1 MAQIEIKK
9 ANLNDLSQLKEIGIA
24 TFYETFKDD
33 NAEEDMKKYLEE
45 SFSKERLQGELENQN
60 AQFYFAIIENK
71 VVGYLKVNIGDAQSD
86 LKDGDGLEI
95 ERIYVLKEFHGKK
108 VGQVLYEKAM
118 QIATDTQVPYV
129 WLGVWEHNLRA
140 IRFYEKNGFEAF
152 DTHIFVLGEDVQTDI
167 LMKKVLGV

>member
-1 MAQIEIKK
+1 MAQFEIKK
-9 ANLNDLSQLKEIGIA
+9 ANLNDLSQLKEIGTA

-45 SFSKERLQGELENQN
+45 SFSNERLQGELENPN